1 MSAQARQSNA
11 VLDLSGKTAVVT
23 GERSIELRS
32 ATQGIGEGI
41 ALRCAQLGASRVFV
55 VGRNQERGNAVL
67 ERLRAIAS
75 QRSNSKQ
82 HFEFLKADLSLSFP
96 PPLVSLSFHFH
107 PLIFPSPPLLF
118 FRTIEAIKQTASEIQ
133 SKVGPNGLDYL
144 LMTQGGPP
152 NGIYEENPEGHEI
165 SLVVNCLSRFGLSY
179 LLAEGKA
186 LKDDST
192 VVSILSP
199 GMNYSELDLEDLS
212 LKKLNATHPWR
223 PKMLMNQG
231 KRDSTLTDA
240 CTLEFNR
247 RYPSIKFYHL
257 FPGYVQTNAAAN
269 RGLPF
274 PIPQLGTVFGPILAK
289 VVGNTPT
296 SYSDIPLFFAANPEA
311 RKLHGYL
318 FNERL
323 KQIQLGQWNHDQTN
337 RQKVFEKFCSFF
349 C

>member
-11 VLDLSGKTAVVT
+11 ALDLSGKTAVVT
-23 GERSIELRS
+23 G

-82 HFEFLKADLSLSFP
+82 HFEFLKADLS
-96 PPLVSLSFHFH
+96 
-107 PLIFPSPPLLF
+107 
-118 FRTIEAIKQTASEIQ
+118 TIEAIKQTASEIQ